1 MSEKK
6 KVIIVGGGAAGFF
19 AAITCAEAN
28 PDLSVTILERGKSV
42 LEKVRISGG
51 GRCNLTHACFQPKP
65 LTKFYPRGEKPL
77 LSPFHLFQC
86 KDTVNWFEG
95 RGVKTK
101 TEADGRM
108 FPVTD
113 RSQTVIDCLLG
124 AAQKAGVRV
133 LTSTRVTKISLADD
147 ASEQWLVTTP
157 AADYRADKLMLA
169 TGSNPKIWAMLQEI
183 GHQTIAPVPSLFTFN
198 IKDERIKDLAGL
210 SVPDALVKVPGTKLS
225 ANGPLLITHWGLSGP
240 GVLKLSAWGAR
251 ILNEKQYNFN
261 LQVNWLGSVNYNE
274 AAEQLKVIKEENRL
288 RLVVKYPQFDLPRR
302 LWQRMINAAGI
313 GEDRKW
319 ADLGKKQFNKLVT
332 ELTQGTYMVKGKST
346 FKDEFVT
353 AGGVLLKEV
362 DFRNF
367 KSKNL
372 PNLYFAGE
380 VLNIDAVT
388 GGFNFQAAW
397 TGGWLAGR
405 AMAGVGNE

>member
-86 KDTVNWFEG
+86 KDTVSWFES

-251 ILNEKQYNFN
+251 TLNEKQYNFN
-261 LQVNWLGSVNYNE
+261 LQVNWLGNVNYNE

-302 LWQRMINAAGI
+302 LWQRMITAAGI

-332 ELTQGTYMVKGKST
+332 ELTQGTYTVKGKST

-405 AMAGVGNE
+405 AMAEVGNE

>member
-1 MSEKK
+1 MSKK
-6 KVIIVGGGAAGFF
+6 QQVIIVGGGAAGFF

-28 PDLSVTILERGKSV
+28 PDLSVTILERGKAV

-77 LSPFHLFQC
+77 LSPFYQFQC
-86 KDTVNWFEG
+86 KDTVEWFES

-101 TEADGRM
+101 VESDGRM

-133 LTSTRVTKISLADD
+133 LTSTRVTKIALATDD
-147 ASEQWLVTTP
+147 SEQWIVTTP
-157 AADYRADKLMLA
+157 TADYRADKLMLA
-169 TGSNPKIWAMLQEI
+169 SGSNPKMWAMLQEV

-210 SVPDALVKVPGTKLS
+210 SVPNALVKVTGTKLES
-225 ANGPLLITHWGLSGP
+225 NGPLLITHWGLSGP

-251 ILNEKQYNFN
+251 VLNEKQYDFN
-261 LQVNWLGSVNYNE
+261 LQVNWLGEINYNE
-274 AAEQLKVIKEENRL
+274 AAQQLGKIKEENRL
-288 RLVVKYPQFDLPRR
+288 RLVLKYPQFDLPRR
-302 LWQRMINAAGI
+302 LWQRMTAAAGI
-313 GEDRKW
+313 EEDRKW
-319 ADLGKKQFNKLVT
+319 ADLAKKQFNKLVT
-332 ELTQGTYMVKGKST
+332 ELTQGTYAVKGKST

-362 DFRNF
+362 DFKTF
-367 KSKNL
+367 KSKTL

-405 AMAGVGNE
+405 AMAGVNE

>member
-1 MSEKK
+1 VSEKK
-6 KVIIVGGGAAGFF
+6 QVIIVGGGAAGFF

-77 LSPFHLFQC
+77 LSPFYQFQC
-86 KDTVNWFEG
+86 KDTVEWFES

-101 TEADGRM
+101 VESDGRM

-133 LTSTRVTKISLADD
+133 LTSTRVTKIALTTDD
-147 ASEQWLVTTP
+147 SEQWIVTTP

-169 TGSNPKIWAMLQEI
+169 SGSNPKIWAMLQEV

-210 SVPDALVKVPGTKLS
+210 SVPNALVKVTGTKLE

-251 ILNEKQYNFN
+251 VLNEKQYNFN
-261 LQVNWLGSVNYNE
+261 LQVNWLGEINYNE
-274 AAEQLKVIKEENRL
+274 AAQYLGKMKEENRL
-288 RLVVKYPQFDLPRR
+288 RRVVKYPQFDLPRR
-302 LWQRMINAAGI
+302 LWQRMTAAAGI
-313 GEDRKW
+313 EEDRKW
-319 ADLGKKQFNKLVT
+319 ADLSKKQFNKLVT
-332 ELTQGTYMVKGKST
+332 ELTQGTYAVKGKST

-362 DFRNF
+362 DFKSF

-397 TGGWLAGR
+397 TGGWLAGN
-405 AMAGVGNE
+405 AMAG

>member
-6 KVIIVGGGAAGFF
+6 QVIIVGGGAAGFF

-77 LSPFHLFQC
+77 LSPFYQFQC
-86 KDTVNWFEG
+86 KDTVEWFES

-101 TEADGRM
+101 VESDGRM

-133 LTSTRVTKISLADD
+133 LTSTRVTKIALTTDD
-147 ASEQWLVTTP
+147 SEQWIVTTP

-169 TGSNPKIWAMLQEI
+169 SGSNPKIWAMLQEV

-210 SVPDALVKVPGTKLS
+210 SVPNALVKVTGTKLE

-251 ILNEKQYNFN
+251 VLNEKQYNFN
-261 LQVNWLGSVNYNE
+261 LQVNWLGEINYNE
-274 AAEQLKVIKEENRL
+274 AAQYLGKMKEENRL
-288 RLVVKYPQFDLPRR
+288 RRVVKYPQFDLPRR
-302 LWQRMINAAGI
+302 LWQRMTAAAGI
-313 GEDRKW
+313 EEDRKW
-319 ADLGKKQFNKLVT
+319 ADLSKKQFNKLVT
-332 ELTQGTYMVKGKST
+332 ELTQGTYAVKGKST

-362 DFRNF
+362 DFKSF

-397 TGGWLAGR
+397 TGGWLAGN
-405 AMAGVGNE
+405 AMAG

>member
-6 KVIIVGGGAAGFF
+6 QVYIVGGGAAGFF
-19 AAITCAEAN
+19 AAITCAEADPN
-28 PDLSVTILERGKSV
+28 LSVTILERGKSV

-77 LSPFHLFQC
+77 LSPFHQFQC
-86 KDTVNWFEG
+86 KDTVEWFES

-101 TEADGRM
+101 VEADGRM

-133 LTSTRVTKISLADD
+133 LTSSRVTKISLAPDNP
-147 ASEQWLVTTP
+147 EQWIVTTP

-169 TGSNPKIWAMLQEI
+169 SGSNPKMWAMLQEI
-183 GHQTIAPVPSLFTFN
+183 GHKTIAPVPSLFTFN

-210 SVPDALVKVPGTKLS
+210 SVPNALVKVTGTKLEAS
-225 ANGPLLITHWGLSGP
+225 GPLLITHWGLSGP

-251 ILNEKQYNFN
+251 LLNEKQYDFN
-261 LQVNWLGSVNYNE
+261 LQVNWLGKINYNE
-274 AAEQLKVIKEENRL
+274 AEQALRKIKEENRL
-288 RLVVKYPQFDLPRR
+288 RLVIKYPQFDLPRR
-302 LWQRMINAAGI
+302 FWQRLIAAAGI
-313 GEDRKW
+313 EEDRKW
-319 ADLGKKQFNKLVT
+319 ADLAKKQFNKLVT
-332 ELTQGTYMVKGKST
+332 ELTQGTYAVKGKST

-353 AGGVLLKEV
+353 AGGVFLKEV
-362 DFRNF
+362 NF
-367 KSKNL
+367 KTFKSRKL
-372 PNLYFAGE
+372 PNLFFAGE

-405 AMAGVGNE
+405 AMAGVE

>member
-1 MSEKK
+1 VSKK
-6 KVIIVGGGAAGFF
+6 QQVIIVGGGAAGFF

-77 LSPFHLFQC
+77 LSPFYQFQC
-86 KDTVNWFEG
+86 KDTVEWFES

-101 TEADGRM
+101 VESDGRM

-133 LTSTRVTKISLADD
+133 LTSTRVTKIALTTDD
-147 ASEQWLVTTP
+147 SEQWIVTTP

-169 TGSNPKIWAMLQEI
+169 SGSNPKIWAMLQEV
-183 GHQTIAPVPSLFTFN
+183 GHQTIASVPSFFTFN

-210 SVPDALVKVPGTKLS
+210 SVPNALVKVTGTKLE

-251 ILNEKQYNFN
+251 VLNEKQYNFN
-261 LQVNWLGSVNYNE
+261 LQVNWLGEINYNE
-274 AAEQLKVIKEENRL
+274 AAQYLGKMKEENRL

-302 LWQRMINAAGI
+302 LWQRMTAAAGI
-313 GEDRKW
+313 EEDRKW
-319 ADLGKKQFNKLVT
+319 ADLSKKQFNKLVT
-332 ELTQGTYMVKGKST
+332 ELTQGTYAVKGKST

-362 DFRNF
+362 DFKSF

-405 AMAGVGNE
+405 AMAG

>member
-1 MSEKK
+1 M
-6 KVIIVGGGAAGFF
+6 GGGAAGFF

-28 PDLSVTILERGKSV
+28 PNLSVTILERGKSV

-77 LSPFHLFQC
+77 LSPFYQFQC
-86 KDTVNWFEG
+86 KDTVEWFES

-101 TEADGRM
+101 VEADGRM

-133 LTSTRVTKISLADD
+133 LTSTRVTKISLATDD
-147 ASEQWLVTTP
+147 SAQWIITTP
-157 AADYRADKLMLA
+157 ATDYRADKLMLA
-169 TGSNPKIWAMLQEI
+169 TGSNPKMWAMLQEI

-210 SVPDALVKVPGTKLS
+210 SVPNALVKVTGTKLEAS
-225 ANGPLLITHWGLSGP
+225 GPLLITHWGLSGP

-251 ILNEKQYNFN
+251 ILNEKQYDFN
-261 LQVNWLGSVNYNE
+261 LQVNWLGKINYNE
-274 AAEQLKVIKEENRL
+274 AAQQLAKIKEENRL
-288 RLVVKYPQFDLPRR
+288 RLVIKYPQFDLPRR
-302 LWQRMINAAGI
+302 LWQRMISAAGI
-313 GEDRKW
+313 EEDRKW
-319 ADLGKKQFNKLVT
+319 ADLAKKQFNKLVT
-332 ELTQGTYMVKGKST
+332 ELTQGTYAVKGKST

-362 DFRNF
+362 DFKTF

-372 PNLYFAGE
+372 PNLFFAGE

-397 TGGWLAGR
+397 TGGWLAGN
-405 AMAGVGNE
+405 AMAGIEG

>member
-1 MSEKK
+1 VSEKK
-6 KVIIVGGGAAGFF
+6 QVFIVGGGAAGFF

-28 PDLSVTILERGKSV
+28 PNLSVTILERGKSV

-77 LSPFHLFQC
+77 LGPFHQFQC
-86 KDTVNWFEG
+86 QDTIDWFEN

-101 TEADGRM
+101 VEADGRM

-124 AAQKAGVRV
+124 AAQKAGVRI
-133 LTSTRVTKISLADD
+133 LKSTRVTKISLATDN
-147 ASEQWLVTTP
+147 SEQWIITTP
-157 AADYRADKLMLA
+157 AEDYRADKLMLA
-169 TGSNPKIWAMLQEI
+169 TGSNPKIWALLKEI

-210 SVPDALVKVPGTKLS
+210 SVPNALVKVPGTKLV

-251 ILNEKQYNFN
+251 ILNEKQYDFN
-261 LQVNWLGSVNYNE
+261 LQVNWLGDVNYNE
-274 AAEQLKVIKEENRL
+274 AEQELRKIKEENRL
-288 RLVVKYPQFDLPRR
+288 RLVVKYPQFEIPRR
-302 LWQRMINAAGI
+302 LWQRLTAAAGI
-313 GEDRKW
+313 EEDRKW
-319 ADLGKKQFNKLVT
+319 ADLAKKQFNKLVT
-332 ELTQGTYMVKGKST
+332 ELTQGTYGVKGKST

-353 AGGVLLKEV
+353 AGGVLLNEV
-362 DFRNF
+362 DFKTF
-367 KSKNL
+367 KSKKL
-372 PNLYFAGE
+372 PNLFFAGE

-405 AMAGVGNE
+405 AMAGVNE